1 MRKLSYITKE
11 NILSYF
17 SKYRIKEEILSNI
30 KIYRIIESIFFTQM
44 RNNSIFFISIDLTKV
59 FEKVVEKNLENYKEN
74 LYIGDEVSG
83 KIYHIKNKNIYSE
96 LNSINNLLYT
106 NINQLKQYPDFLIE
120 DKYDNEVIFHIV
132 DAKYKLE
139 NSIINENDIRQVL
152 IYSILF
158 NKRFLNDIGKQLFI
172 NKIIIYVLESK
183 IDLNKINELNLNLN
197 KIDLN
202 IPKLIINE
210 NLFYSKIKFIG
221 IDLIKQ

>member
-1 MRKLSYITKE
+1 
-11 NILSYF
+11 
-17 SKYRIKEEILSNI
+17 
-30 KIYRIIESIFFTQM
+30 M

>member
-1 MRKLSYITKE
+1 M
-11 NILSYF
+11 
-17 SKYRIKEEILSNI
+17 
-30 KIYRIIESIFFTQM
+30 
-44 RNNSIFFISIDLTKV
+44 
-59 FEKVVEKNLENYKEN
+59 
-74 LYIGDEVSG
+74 
-83 KIYHIKNKNIYSE
+83 
-96 LNSINNLLYT
+96 
-106 NINQLKQYPDFLIE
+106 
-120 DKYDNEVIFHIV
+120 
-132 DAKYKLE
+132 
-139 NSIINENDIRQVL
+139 
-152 IYSILF
+152 F